1 MLFVYLLFLVLYT
14 GEHGAQNPTVSSD
27 FCAEPGCPY
36 CAEYWKVCPGKHG
49 QPICALK
56 KNLVDPEAPDCSF
69 TGCPSNEVK
78 IQLTFG
84 NITCVPLNR
93 IVNAS
98 LSMRWMWEDCTQQKE
113 INCRTWAPLC
123 VSAEALEDYNI
134 TKGGC
139 IAIGCG
145 PDKPGTHPCMVEGVV
160 ECIPYDDLKSINA
173 TWDGNQCIR
182 ATPEDK
188 AAAAAANAAPEEK
201 PQAQAKSSPSSRFV
215 WTPDQKDST
224 LTRYNDRTGVCGF
237 EGCPDDHQPCNIR
250 DRGNKKVCVPYWHI
264 KTIINEDQC
273 HLFNPNEL
281 PRLKPAKECAGMD
294 NTLACWA
301 GNDYTCIGFDRIT
314 SMSFDEE
321 NRTICYFAQCP
332 KEGQIACAGECQTI
346 EDVKNVKSD
355 GECEYRRLHRGQVI
369 MIISCSI
376 IGIVVVIALFALLVR
391 VIVRRR
397 NRGKTA
403 NRASSNESRREPKS
417 DSNEKRPW
425 MPSKNPK
432 AFNEKPQV

>member
-1 MLFVYLLFLVLYT
+1 MLCTLT
-14 GEHGAQNPTVSSD
+14 
-27 FCAEPGCPY
+27 
-36 CAEYWKVCPGKHG
+36 VCPIGY
-49 QPICALK
+49 
-56 KNLVDPEAPDCSF
+56 VDCGE
-69 TGCPSNEVK
+69 NE
-78 IQLTFG
+78 
-84 NITCVPLNR
+84 
-93 IVNAS
+93 
-98 LSMRWMWEDCTQQKE
+98 
-113 INCRTWAPLC
+113 
-123 VSAEALEDYNI
+123 
-134 TKGGC
+134 
-139 IAIGCG
+139 
-145 PDKPGTHPCMVEGVV
+145 
-160 ECIPYDDLKSINA
+160 KSC
-173 TWDGNQCIR
+173 Q
-182 ATPEDK
+182 
-188 AAAAAANAAPEEK
+188 
-201 PQAQAKSSPSSRFV
+201 FV

-273 HLFNPNEL
+273 HLINPNEL

-346 EDVKNVKSD
+346 EDVKNVKTD